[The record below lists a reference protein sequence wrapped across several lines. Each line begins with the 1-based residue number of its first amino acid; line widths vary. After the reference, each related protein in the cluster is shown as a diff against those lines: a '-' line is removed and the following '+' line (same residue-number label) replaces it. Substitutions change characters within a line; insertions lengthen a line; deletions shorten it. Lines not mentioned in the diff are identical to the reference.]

1 MIDKMTDKPSR
12 PPVLAGI
19 TVKVVTGCGN
29 MYVQLNWY
37 QGKLFEVFATL
48 GHGGG
53 CATCEMEALTRSIT
67 LGLKS
72 GISVADYVHQFRGIR
87 CPTPRPFPK
96 ESAVL
101 SCPDAIAKTLSEYGS
116 LDVEDVIG
124 LLRGVNG
131 RSCGD
136 GSSGDGGGQVSADD
150 AELSPDEVA
159 SRVRELARERD
170 AQGIYD

>member
-1 MIDKMTDKPSR
+1 MADKPSR
-12 PPVLAGI
+12 PPVLGGI
-19 TVKVVTGCGN
+19 TVKVTTGCGN

-37 QGKLFEVFATL
+37 QGRLFEIFATL

-72 GISVADYVHQFRGIR
+72 GIPVLEYIYQLRGIR
-87 CPTPRPFPK
+87 CPSPMAFPK
-96 ESAVL
+96 ESAVF

-116 LDVEDVIG
+116 LDVDAVVG

-131 RSCGD
+131 HRELGND
-136 GSSGDGGGQVSADD
+136 GIIPTEIVD
-150 AELSPDEVA
+150 LSPDDVA
-159 SRVRELARERD
+159 SRVHGLAGERE
-170 AQGIYD
+170 AQGVYD

>member
-1 MIDKMTDKPSR
+1 MADKLSR
-12 PPVLAGI
+12 PPVLGGI
-19 TVKVVTGCGN
+19 TVKVTTGCGN

-72 GISVADYVHQFRGIR
+72 GIPVTAYIRQLRGIR
-87 CPTPRPFPK
+87 CPTPMPFPK
-96 ESAVL
+96 ESAVF

-116 LDVEDVIG
+116 LDVNAVIG

-131 RSCGD
+131 QSV
-136 GSSGDGGGQVSADD
+136 STGDGGDVPSGPAGGPAGGV
-150 AELSPDEVA
+150 ELPPEEVE
-159 SRVRELARERD
+159 SRVQDLARERE
-170 AQGIYD
+170 AQGLYE

>member
-1 MIDKMTDKPSR
+1 MADKHSR
-12 PPVLAGI
+12 PPVLGGI

-72 GISVADYVHQFRGIR
+72 GIPVADYIHQLRGIR
-87 CPTPRPFPK
+87 CPTPQPFPK
-96 ESAVL
+96 ESAVF
-101 SCPDAIAKTLSEYGS
+101 SCPDAIAKTLSKYGS
-116 LDVEDVIG
+116 LDTESVIG

-131 RSCGD
+131 QSVSTGSGGD
-136 GSSGDGGGQVSADD
+136 TPSGPAGGPTGGV
-150 AELSPDEVA
+150 EPSPEEVE
-159 SRVRELARERD
+159 SRVQDLARERE
-170 AQGIYD
+170 AQGLND

>member
-1 MIDKMTDKPSR
+1 MAGKLSR
-12 PPVLAGI
+12 PIVLGGI
-19 TVKVVTGCGN
+19 TVKVATGCGN

-37 QGKLFEVFATL
+37 QGQLFEIFATL

-72 GISVADYVHQFRGIR
+72 GIPVSDYIRQLRGIR
-87 CPTPRPFPK
+87 CPTPMPFPK
-96 ESAVL
+96 ESAVF

-116 LDVEDVIG
+116 LDVDAVIG
-124 LLRGVNG
+124 LLRGANG
-131 RSCGD
+131 HPESVDIAGNLV
-136 GSSGDGGGQVSADD
+136 GD
-150 AELSPDEVA
+150 AELSPSEVE
-159 SRVRELARERD
+159 SRVQELAGKRE